1 MYFAAWRMRMRTK
14 CLALQIATS
23 VLFLS
28 ILATGQTATYHLHK
42 EASTINTTFDK
53 LLTAGPDAKSISLSS
68 SSLTNKAAGEY
79 VIKEFETQTGV
90 PNASGVIPAGST
102 MTFVMWMS
110 KSQNAGTVLPEVRL
124 GLNSATGTSLCSA
137 IGSTGLTTTVSKI
150 TLTCSTSAAV
160 TVASTDR
167 FYLWVGIDLTQTSG
181 SNNFSG
187 GLSIEGTLNS
197 NTDSQITVQLPVP
210 PPTIISLTP
219 TTGAVGS
226 SVVIAGTNFGATKST
241 STVTFNGTS
250 ASTTA
255 WSATSITATVPTG
268 ATTGPVVVTVNGL
281 ASNSANFTV
290 FPVIS
295 SLTPTA
301 GGVGSSVVIA
311 GSNFGSTPG
320 TSTVTFNG
328 IQAATPA
335 QWSDTS
341 ITAVVPSGATSGPVL
356 VTVGGHAS
364 NSAQFTVTPVITSLA
379 PTTGPVGT
387 VVTINGTTFGATQG
401 SSSVSF
407 AGIAATP
414 ATWSD
419 TRITAAVPAGV
430 ALGAASVVVTVAGAG
445 SSNSATFTVVAP
457 LAMTASPSPAANS
470 NGWNNTNVTV
480 TYTCTGGA
488 PPVQCPTAQ
497 TVSTEGANQ
506 AISATAT
513 DANGAT
519 ASASVT
525 LNIDKTG
532 PVVTIT
538 SPANNTI
545 TTASTQQVNGTV
557 ADSLSGIASA
567 ACNGSPATIQAGA
580 VSCTATLVSGT
591 NLIPIAATDVAG
603 NTTTK
608 AVAVVVGSPAIT
620 DFNPKSGAVGN
631 VITITGTNLALGA
644 PALAQVTLNQQGGG
658 TIGAPV
664 TSSSP
669 TSVSFLI
676 PPGATDG
683 LVTLTTLGESA
694 VSTATLSLTAR
705 TSFSITAGPATA
717 NVLQGQ
723 SAAYSISLNSTN
735 GFSQLATLSVSGL
748 PTGVTASFNP
758 AQITNGQISILTVN
772 APAGQ
777 TPGSSTLTVSA
788 SATVDGI
795 PSTQTATATLAVQTL
810 STSFFGRILESD
822 AIETPIPAIR
832 IVFLGKD
839 DANNPTG
846 CSGSTSSDAAGNFLF
861 TNLPAACTGRQ
872 LVWYNGSTSTDGE
885 LYAGVNLAY
894 TINTGQATGPEM
906 VHLPRIDNAET
917 IQVHQNWPSDQV
929 LTYTTI
935 PNITVTVYAN
945 TIFTLPDGTT
955 PDPFPFTAVQV
966 PVDRLPDAPV
976 DGPGTLRAF
985 IVAFQ
990 PDDTMAS
997 QPVSVNWP
1005 NYLNTPPGV
1014 NMELDTLDPVAGML
1028 IKYGTGTVAG
1038 DGSQII
1044 PDLDPAHPGHRYG
1057 IQHFDWHGPMAPTP
1071 NAMNPTPD
1079 PNTPKPGDPV
1089 DPASGL
1095 LVLSK
1100 TDMGFSGTLGTVE
1113 IVRTY
1118 RTLSG
1123 TPGPFGVGTNH
1134 NYGYQLNTFSF
1145 IQGQGFISLIMPDG
1159 NQFQFIQ
1166 QANGTLINTTIP
1178 SLQGAVLST
1187 SSGNYVLRWKNGT
1200 TYNFQSFGRVAY
1212 LSSMVDRNGNT
1223 TTLVR
1228 GNTSDPL
1235 QITQIT
1241 DPVGRSLSFTYDG
1254 FDRITSI
1261 LDPIGRTVLYT
1272 YNGQGSLATVT
1283 DAAGGVTTYAYDSSN
1298 RITDI
1303 TDARGIL
1310 FLHNDYDG
1318 NGKVIKQ
1325 TTADGGITTFAYT
1338 LLNPNAS
1345 VSFSSGTG
1353 GTGGGGGNL
1362 TVGGA
1367 TTINTSPVLLTTVT
1381 DPLGNQTTY
1390 HFNAQGFLVDTTDAL
1405 GQKTVYTI
1413 DSGTNVL
1420 SAITDPLNRTTT
1432 FTHDAAGNLTSMTRL
1447 AGTPSQA
1454 TTTFTYDPTF
1464 NEVTSVT
1471 DPLNHTTTFGY
1482 DPLGNLTSITDP
1494 LNHATSLH
1502 YDGQGELVSISDALT
1517 NKTQFGYTNGQL
1529 TSIKDAAGNT
1539 TTRTYDAVGRL
1550 LTVTNAL
1557 NHSNT
1562 YIYNS
1567 LNEIVRLINAVSG
1580 EADLS
1585 YDANGN
1591 VLSLRDPAGHTTRYS
1606 YDSMDRVATITDPL
1620 NRVETRHYDLGGN
1633 LSSVVDRRGK
1643 TTVFQYDA
1651 LTRASFVGFGA
1662 VGSTYESTASYLY
1675 DSVSRLISISDSTG
1689 GTIAR
1694 SYDAFDRV
1702 ASETTSQGQVSY
1714 TYDAAGR
1721 RSTMSVAGQPTVS
1734 YTYDNANRIIQI
1746 SQAGSAVGFAYDI
1759 ANRRTG
1765 LTFPNGVVVT
1775 YGFDADSRVSSISYQ
1790 NASQNLGNL
1799 SYAYDPIGRR
1809 TQVNGSLAKVAMPQP
1824 MATATYDAS
1833 NELIN
1838 WNGTSVTYDNNGNVL
1853 SDGTNT
1859 FVWDAKNR
1867 LQSINGA
1874 GFAYDALG
1882 RRVKNAAGHALLY
1895 DGLNAVQEISS
1906 VGPVANQLTS
1916 GSVDELLSR
1925 SDASGTVVP
1934 LTDALGSVIA
1944 VTDASGSIQTQYT
1957 FDPFGNTTSTGAS
1970 SSNPYQFTSRENDG
1984 SGIYYYRA
1992 RYYNPQFGR
2001 FISEDPNSFA
2011 GGINQYAYAY
2021 DSPTRFFDPS
2031 GKDAIDYILPNWL
2044 NNHIPWNY
2052 VPAICDI
2059 DSFRFYGGGGERGDL
2074 EGGGFKLDDVHYS
2087 NSSAQGWHVDGM
2099 ESDIL
2104 VEAAGDKGGVGV
2116 VLDGRKPTKVKEGL
2130 VFVPLRGKEKKFDL
2144 GPVKGEVGAELGLLG
2159 AVSDD
2164 GLSIGFYGEGA
2175 LGGKVGNYGAG
2186 GALGGGWSVTFS
2198 SAASCAS
2205 R

>member
-1 MYFAAWRMRMRTK
+1 MRTK

-23 VLFLS
+23 VLLLS
-28 ILATGQTATYHLHK
+28 VFATGQTATYHLHK

-53 LLTAGPDAKSISLSS
+53 LLTAGPDAKSVSLSS

-102 MTFVMWMS
+102 MTFAMWMS

-124 GLNSATGTSLCSA
+124 GLNSATGASLCSV
-137 IGSTGLTTTVSKI
+137 IGNTGLTTTVSKI
-150 TLTCSTSAAV
+150 TLTCTTSTAV
-160 TVASTDR
+160 TVVSTDR

-187 GLSIEGTLNS
+187 GLSVEGTLNS
-197 NTDSQITVQLPVP
+197 STDSQITVQLPVP
-210 PPTIISLTP
+210 PPTITSLTP

-335 QWSDTS
+335 QWSNTS

-379 PTTGPVGT
+379 PTAGPVGT
-387 VVTINGTTFGATQG
+387 VVTINGTTFGATRG

-407 AGIAATP
+407 AGVAATP

-430 ALGAASVVVTVAGAG
+430 ALGAASVVVSVTGAG

-488 PPVQCPTAQ
+488 PPVQCPAAQ

-532 PVVTIT
+532 PTVTIT

-603 NTTTK
+603 NTTTQ

-705 TSFSITAGPATA
+705 TSFSVTAGPATA

-795 PSTQTATATLAVQTL
+795 PSTQTATATLAVQAL
-810 STSFFGRILESD
+810 STSFLGRILESD
-822 AIETPIPAIR
+822 AIESPIPGIR

-966 PVDRLPDAPV
+966 PVDRLPDSPV

-1071 NAMNPTPD
+1071 NAMNPSPD
-1079 PNTPKPGDPV
+1079 PNGPKSGDPV

-1095 LVLSK
+1095 LVLNKVDISFGGARGK
-1100 TDMGFSGTLGTVE
+1100 VIML
-1113 IVRTY
+1113 RTY

-1166 QANGTLINTTIP
+1166 QPNGTLINTNIP

-1187 SSGNYVLRWKNGT
+1187 SSGNYVLRWKDGT
-1200 TYNFQSFGRVAY
+1200 IYNFQSFGRVAY

-1228 GNTSDPL
+1228 GNTADPL

-1241 DPVGRSLSFTYDG
+1241 DPVGHTLTLSYDG

-1261 LDPIGRTVLYT
+1261 VDPIGRTIRYT

-1303 TDARGIL
+1303 TDARGTL

-1325 TTADGGITTFAYT
+1325 TAADGGVTQFAYT

-1353 GTGGGGGNL
+1353 GTGGGGGSL

-1405 GQKTVYTI
+1405 GETASYTRDPGSNLVTSAT
-1413 DSGTNVL
+1413 DSL
-1420 SAITDPLNRTTT
+1420 SRTTQFTYDGNGNNTSITRLANTPNAATISYTYDPVFNLPTSLTSPLGQTTSLAYDPSGNLLTITDPL
-1432 FTHDAAGNLTSMTRL
+1432 TH
-1447 AGTPSQA
+1447 Q
-1454 TTTFTYDPTF
+1454 TTFTYDAAGELLTVKNAVGKKVQF
-1464 NEVTSVT
+1464 SYSNGYLASFT
-1471 DPLNHTTTFGY
+1471 DP
-1482 DPLGNLTSITDP
+1482 
-1494 LNHATSLH
+1494 
-1502 YDGQGELVSISDALT
+1502 V
-1517 NKTQFGYTNGQL
+1517 
-1529 TSIKDAAGNT
+1529 GNT
-1539 TTRTYDAVGRL
+1539 TTQVTDEVGR
-1550 LTVTNAL
+1550 V
-1557 NHSNT
+1557 
-1562 YIYNS
+1562 
-1567 LNEIVRLINAVSG
+1567 VSSTTPLG
-1580 EADLS
+1580 QTTTIS
-1585 YDANGN
+1585 YDPLDQINQISNPLGGRTTFA
-1591 VLSLRDPAGHTTRYS
+1591 RDPNKNLLRVTDALSNITNFS
-1606 YDSMDRVATITDPL
+1606 YDSMDRLLTRTDAL
-1620 NRVETRHYDLGGN
+1620 SRVESYQYDLAGN
-1633 LSSVVDRRGK
+1633 LTTFTDRRGK
-1643 TTVFQYDA
+1643 VMSYSYDHLNRLAQASFGINGNLAESTISYNYDA
-1651 LTRASFVGFGA
+1651 GSRVTRV
-1662 VGSTYESTASYLY
+1662 T
-1675 DSVSRLISISDSTG
+1675 DSIA
-1689 GTIAR
+1689 GTIIND
-1694 SYDAFDRV
+1694 YDGFDRLT
-1702 ASETTSQGQVSY
+1702 SELTSQGQISYSYDASGKRTAMTVAGQPSVLYTYDRNNRITQIAQGPTTATFGYDDAGRRISLTLPNGVSVAY
-1714 TYDAAGR
+1714 SYDDASRITGITYSFGTATLGNLTYSYDQLGRRNQVGGSLARTDLPQSLSSATYDAA
-1721 RSTMSVAGQPTVS
+1721 
-1734 YTYDNANRIIQI
+1734 
-1746 SQAGSAVGFAYDI
+1746 
-1759 ANRRTG
+1759 
-1765 LTFPNGVVVT
+1765 
-1775 YGFDADSRVSSISYQ
+1775 
-1790 NASQNLGNL
+1790 
-1799 SYAYDPIGRR
+1799 
-1809 TQVNGSLAKVAMPQP
+1809 
-1824 MATATYDAS
+1824 
-1833 NELIN
+1833 NELTN
-1838 WNGTSVTYDNNGNVL
+1838 WGGTAFSYDNNGNML
-1853 SDGTNT
+1853 ADGVNT
-1859 FVWDAKNR
+1859 FTWSARNQ
-1867 LQSINGA
+1867 LAN
-1874 GFAYDALG
+1874 L
-1882 RRVKNAAGHALLY
+1882 NGHALEYDAYGRRIVNASGRSYLY
-1895 DGLNAVQEISS
+1895 DDVSAVQELSGSS
-1906 VGPVANQLTS
+1906 VTGNLLN
-1916 GSVDELLSR
+1916 SVIIDEILSR
-1925 SDASGTVVP
+1925 
-1934 LTDALGSVIA
+1934 
-1944 VTDASGSIQTQYT
+1944 TDASGSFSPLVDALGNSVALVNSSGSISTSYQY
-1957 FDPFGNTTSTGAS
+1957 DPFGVTSFSGQTNANIFQYTG
-1970 SSNPYQFTSRENDG
+1970 RENDDNG
-1984 SGIYYYRA
+1984 LYYYRA
-1992 RYYNPQFGR
+1992 RYYEPKFGR
-2001 FISEDPNSFA
+2001 FTSEDPIGFTGGPNFYVYAADNPITYRDPSGRIIPLVTGAIGALA
-2011 GGINQYAYAY
+2011 GGIGDIAGQMISNAAAGRPIGQ
-2021 DSPTRFFDPS
+2021 
-2031 GKDAIDYILPNWL
+2031 IDW
-2044 NNHIPWNY
+2044 
-2052 VPAICDI
+2052 
-2059 DSFRFYGGGGERGDL
+2059 
-2074 EGGGFKLDDVHYS
+2074 
-2087 NSSAQGWHVDGM
+2087 
-2099 ESDIL
+2099 
-2104 VEAAGDKGGVGV
+2104 VEAGVATAVGGAAGVAAPFVATGYVGAALLGGLANLTQTVITNH
-2116 VLDGRKPTKVKEGL
+2116 LENKCTTTSQALWSLGL
-2130 VFVPLRGKEKKFDL
+2130 GLTAGL
-2144 GPVKGEVGAELGLLG
+2144 IGGPVSKISIYDEASPWLDQGIAQTLNEQATRESLWGLGNILRSG
-2159 AVSDD
+2159 SAGFVSNFP
-2164 GLSIGFYGEGA
+2164 SIF
-2175 LGGKVGNYGAG
+2175 
-2186 GALGGGWSVTFS
+2186 
-2198 SAASCAS
+2198 
-2205 R
+2205 